1 MKTRSLIISGMVI
14 AALIL
19 VAAALMGAGEGG
31 AVTLQ
36 NPKTILAGTV
46 PYTTTY
52 TMTGVYVGSYG
63 STQWQLGIVVTDT
76 QVSTATIQ
84 FSNQVVDCAL
94 VTLWTPTVWV
104 LGADG
109 STFSV
114 MSSVLTTTG
123 STSAIGQ
130 VPNWGRCAR
139 LLITSDSTYT
149 PSLYIR
155 MLNSFK

>member
-1 MKTRSLIISGMVI
+1 MKRKQIIISIMV
-14 AALIL
+14 AASLIL
-19 VAAALMGAGEGG
+19 VAGALMGAGEGG

-36 NPKTILAGTV
+36 SPKSILTGVVSYTT
-46 PYTTTY
+46 PYT
-52 TMTGVYVGSYG
+52 MAGVYVGAYG
-63 STQWQLGIVVTDT
+63 STQWQFGVVVSGSE
-76 QVSTATIQ
+76 VSTATIQ
-84 FSNQVVDCAL
+84 FSNQSVDCAA

-109 STFSV
+109 ATFAV

-139 LLITSDSTYT
+139 LLISSDSTYT